1 METLERLAYLQN
13 KSTELH
19 MFKTASLELLR
30 IIRHIG
36 PNVHKEHMST
46 MVLAMIAVI
55 GREQSHIKTEIDS
68 ITRPRA

>member
-1 METLERLAYLQN
+1 
-13 KSTELH
+13 

-36 PNVHKEHMST
+36 PNVHKDYMST

-55 GREQSHIKTEIDS
+55 GREKSQIETEIDS